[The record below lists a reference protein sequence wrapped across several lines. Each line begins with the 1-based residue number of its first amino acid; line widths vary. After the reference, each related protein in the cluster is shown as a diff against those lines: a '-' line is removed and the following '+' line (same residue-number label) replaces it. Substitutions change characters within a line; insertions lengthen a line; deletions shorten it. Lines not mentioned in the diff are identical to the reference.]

1 MSKIKNNKL
10 IRYLYVL
17 LGTIFV
23 GLAIFGIFLPG
34 LPTTPFLIVA
44 SYFYIRSSERL
55 YNWLINNKFLG
66 IYLKDYLAGHGI
78 PKKSKIFALSMMTL
92 FVLLAI
98 VPVSP
103 ISIPSIW
110 IRIIVLISGIIGFLY
125 LSFKVPTKKD

>member
-98 VPVSP
+98 IPVSP
-103 ISIPSIW
+103 ISIPNIW

>member
-78 PKKSKIFALSMMTL
+78 PKKSKIFALSMMIL

-98 VPVSP
+98 IPVSP

>member
-98 VPVSP
+98 IPVSP